1 MNKNRVLFFSSVSNP
16 DLFRI
21 TGFYVLDIKALIN
34 AGFEVEVTNKFTPF
48 LKFWKYDIAFLYFY
62 KKSIL
67 PGIISWIFN
76 KYIFYTGGI
85 DELNISNKY
94 SFISKLKF
102 NIFFVLNYLISN
114 TCNIVSKED
123 FNNVSNLLDKYK
135 INKDKI
141 KYFPHCIDN
150 INYFKFS
157 EISKGNI
164 ITTICWMGTE
174 DNVRRKGVDKALY
187 IFKEICNLNPE
198 FNLYIV
204 GTYGK
209 GKSYLDNII
218 KILNLSNNV
227 IFTGPI
233 SENDKLN
240 LLNKSKFYFQISK
253 YEGFGIAVIEAMFF
267 KNFIIHSGEGG
278 LKDTIRDGGLIV
290 TNKQSEKQIAKEIM
304 NINNNINN
312 VLPILDKNK
321 DFVNENFSL
330 NTRSQ
335 NFKLTIENENK

>member
-34 AGFEVEVTNKFTPF
+34 AGFEVEVTNKFTSF

-67 PGIISWIFN
+67 PGIISRIFH
-76 KYIFYTGGI
+76 KFIIYTGGI
-85 DELNISNKY
+85 DELSITNNY

-102 NIFFVLNYLISN
+102 NILFILNYLISN
-114 TCNIVSKED
+114 SCNIVSKED
-123 FNNVSNLLDKYK
+123 LNNVSNLLNKYK
-135 INKDKI
+135 IKIDKL

-150 INYFKFS
+150 INKFMLS
-157 EISKGNI
+157 ETSKENI

-174 DNVRRKGVDKALY
+174 DNVRRKGVDKTLY
-187 IFKEICNLNPE
+187 IFKEIFNLNPE
-198 FNLYIV
+198 FKLYIV

-209 GKSYLDNII
+209 GKPYLDHII
-218 KILNLSNNV
+218 KKLNLTKNV

-233 SENDKLN
+233 NENDKYI
-240 LLNKSKFYFQISK
+240 LLNKSKFYFQTSK
-253 YEGFGIAVIEAMFF
+253 YEGFGIAVIEGMFF
-267 KNFIIHSGEGG
+267 KNFIVHSGKGG

-290 TNKQSEKQIAKEIM
+290 TNEQSDKQIAKEVM
-304 NINNNINN
+304 NINDNLNNYFTTLN
-312 VLPILDKNK
+312 KNK
-321 DFVNENFSL
+321 DFVNQNFSL
-330 NTRSQ
+330 NTRSK
-335 NFKLTIENENK
+335 NFKLTIKND